1 MNFFTRYKKLFL
13 ILGFAVLVFI
23 LGYLLYVLFFKPITP
38 TPPSLGPEVATTTT
52 GFPTAEIGP
61 GQIITPTTKEDFP
74 KEEGK
79 IVEKKA
85 SPIARGGLTETTELS
100 KTSNLGAV
108 LANNG
113 SDLQYYDQ
121 ENGQFY
127 RIDKNGET
135 TLLSD
140 KIFHQIEKIT
150 WSPDKNKAILEYPDG
165 ANIVYDF
172 ASEKQI
178 TLPSH
183 WKDFDF
189 SSAGDKIVMKS
200 IGLDPSNRW
209 LAVANND
216 GSKVRGIESLGDK
229 DSTVYP
235 SWSPNGQSIAM
246 YTKGVDF
253 DRQEVFFV
261 GLNKENFKSTI
272 IEGRGFRYQWAPE
285 EGRLLYSV
293 YSSENDLKPSLWVVN
308 AEGESIGTGRKNL
321 HVETWA
327 DKCTFANNTD
337 LYCAVPNELE
347 AGAGLFPEMAKTTND
362 RLYKIDARTG
372 LKKLVAIPDEAYNMS
387 NLIVSE
393 NGYYLYFTDEKTKRL
408 HKIKLK

>member
-1 MNFFTRYKKLFL
+1 MNFFTKYKKLFL
-13 ILGFAVLVFI
+13 IFGFAVLVFI
-23 LGYLLYVLFFKPITP
+23 LGYLLYALFFKPIAP
-38 TPPSLGPEVATTTT
+38 TPLSPEQVATTTT

-79 IVEKKA
+79 IVKKKA
-85 SPIARGGLTETTELS
+85 SPIARGGLTETTELN
-100 KTSNLGAV
+100 KTANLGAV
-108 LANNG
+108 LASNG

-121 ENGQFY
+121 ENNQFY
-127 RIDKNGET
+127 RIDKNGEA

-165 ANIVYDF
+165 ANIIYDF
-172 ASEKQI
+172 ANEKQI

-229 DSTVYP
+229 DATVYP

-246 YTKGVDF
+246 YTKGIDF

-293 YSSENDLKPSLWVVN
+293 YSSENDLKPSLWIVN

-321 HVETWA
+321 HIETWA

-362 RLYKIDARTG
+362 RLYKIDTRTG
-372 LKKLVAIPDEAYNMS
+372 LKKLVAIPDKAYNMS
-387 NLIVSE
+387 NLIISE